1 MSQELKELYQRGRGR
16 IWKGGYQN
24 EGSIKEE
31 SLTLKV
37 KEKYT
42 KEESKVT
49 FRGLQLEQWVPGT
62 SSVDTFN
69 WMKDVM
75 HIKTFREKVP

>member
-49 FRGLQLEQWVPGT
+49 FRGLQLEQ
-62 SSVDTFN
+62 
-69 WMKDVM
+69 
-75 HIKTFREKVP
+75 